1 MVKVWLISASIFG
14 FLSVGLGVFGAHSLK
29 HVLDDYGR
37 SIYEKAVLYQMFHT
51 LALFAVGLMQH
62 FFKEGWFA
70 PAGFG
75 FMAGILLF
83 SGSLYLLAVTGV
95 RWLGAITPIGGLAFL
110 FGWAWLLFALL
121 RMKLLFL
128 ILLKILNVKAGDE
141 WKWSS

>member
-14 FLSVGLGVFGAHSLK
+14 FLSVGLGAFGAHSLK
-29 HVLDDYGR
+29 NILDDYGK
-37 SIYEKAVLYQMFHT
+37 SIYEKAVLYQMFHA

-62 FFKEGWFA
+62 LFKEGRFA

-121 RMKLLFL
+121 RMK
-128 ILLKILNVKAGDE
+128 
-141 WKWSS
+141 